1 MSNIAAMVDQLR
13 DELDETTKTGLAASK
28 ATPKK
33 TIRKAKSHDLFSP
46 QSIKTI
52 PRIRVIADVSGQVG
66 GEFKSLCRQNGWSQ
80 RAVIERFLIEFINRN
95 S

>member
-13 DELDETTKTGLAASK
+13 DEFDETTRAGAEAAK

-33 TIRKAKSHDLFSP
+33 AIRKAKSHDLFSP
-46 QSIKTI
+46 QSIKTS

-66 GEFKSLCRQNGWSQ
+66 GEFKSLCRQNGWNQ

>member
-13 DELDETTKTGLAASK
+13 NEFDETTRPSPEAAK

-33 TIRKAKSHDLFSP
+33 AVRKAKSHDLFSP
-46 QSIKTI
+46 QSIKTS
-52 PRIRVIADVSGQVG
+52 PRIRVIADVSEQVG
-66 GEFKSLCRQNGWSQ
+66 GEFKSLCRQNGWNQ
-80 RAVIERFLIEFINRN
+80 RAVIERFLLEFINQN